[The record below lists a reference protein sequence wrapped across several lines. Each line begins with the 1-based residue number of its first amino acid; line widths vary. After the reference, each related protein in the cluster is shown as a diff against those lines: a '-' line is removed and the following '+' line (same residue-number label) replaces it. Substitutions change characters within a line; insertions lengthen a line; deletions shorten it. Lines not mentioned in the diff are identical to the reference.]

1 MYKSAP
7 CTLEV
12 KSGSAVRT
20 AQQMAV
26 DEALTSAGGLDT
38 VGQNATNANINR
50 ISGVGLIEVDA
61 SGNIINLKLP

>member
-1 MYKSAP
+1 
-7 CTLEV
+7 
-12 KSGSAVRT
+12 VRT